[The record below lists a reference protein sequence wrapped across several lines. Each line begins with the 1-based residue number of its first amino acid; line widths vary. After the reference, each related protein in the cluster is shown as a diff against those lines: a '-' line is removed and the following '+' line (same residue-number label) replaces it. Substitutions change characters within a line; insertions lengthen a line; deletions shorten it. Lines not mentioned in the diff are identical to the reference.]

1 MKVNHRSKATAPTCV
16 TCAKL
21 RAANSQA
28 VERNVRLT
36 QKVEALEKLV
46 ASLRDP
52 KPTGPKVIV

>member
-1 MKVNHRSKATAPTCV
+1 MKVNHRGPKSAPTCA

-36 QKVEALEKLV
+36 QKVEALERLV
-46 ASLRDP
+46 ASLRNP
-52 KPTGPKVIV
+52 VPTGPKVTP